1 MSTEIN
7 PFASEDIT
15 PPFNDEWEAK
25 RRVANAIKQLTEV
38 LVTSSPSIE
47 KMHAIAD
54 QLEETATEFQ
64 GSPRIFGRWDWAQ
77 SGEHGNFGQISHELN
92 PLAGWSNPL
101 APPVNNWIEGDM
113 AYATCTCGWA
123 YEGPPGS
130 VHGGYVTAIF
140 DQFLGM
146 AQLITKQPGMT
157 GYLHVDFHART
168 PLNTELKLEAR
179 VVKMEGRKN
188 IIRGE
193 MYAEGVKTASAEGLF
208 VQPKGGMYAVK
219 TQEAALRNN

>member
-1 MSTEIN
+1 
-7 PFASEDIT
+7 
-15 PPFNDEWEAK
+15 
-25 RRVANAIKQLTEV
+25 
-38 LVTSSPSIE
+38 
-47 KMHAIAD
+47 MHGIAE
-54 QLEETATEFQ
+54 QLERTATEFAE
-64 GSPRIFGRWDWAQ
+64 SPRIFGRWDWAQ
-77 SGEHGNFGQISHELN
+77 SQEHGNFGQISHELN
-92 PLAGWSNPL
+92 PLAGLSNPL
-101 APPVNNWIEGDM
+101 APPINNWIEGDL
-113 AYATCTCGWA
+113 AFATCTCGWA

-146 AQLITKQPGMT
+146 AQFITKQPGMT
-157 GYLHVDFHART
+157 AYLHVDFHART

-179 VVKMEGRKN
+179 IIKTEGRKN

-193 MYAEGVKTASAEGLF
+193 MFAEGVKTASAEGLF